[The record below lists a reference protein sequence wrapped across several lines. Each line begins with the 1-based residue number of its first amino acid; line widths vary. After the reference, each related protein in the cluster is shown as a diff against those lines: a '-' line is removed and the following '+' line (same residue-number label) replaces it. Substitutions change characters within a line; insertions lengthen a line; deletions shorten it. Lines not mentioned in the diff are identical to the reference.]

1 MKVPNMSEDSGISH
15 IHVVVEAT
23 RISSLFKKVRV
34 TPDSLLLN
42 HSPSCLS
49 FVTQK

>member
-34 TPDSLLLN
+34 SKNSKIRYSERFADGIWWE
-42 HSPSCLS
+42 
-49 FVTQK
+49 